1 MKRKFISLTLSAVL
15 VLGVTTPAWAA
26 AETYTDGEA
35 HTIVSSYMIRMP
47 QRWKCSLTTTATIF
61 RQVFL

>member
-1 MKRKFISLTLSAVL
+1 MRRKFISLTLSAVL
-15 VLGVTTPAWAA
+15 ALGVTTLPGLPLKPMQM
-26 AETYTDGEA
+26 ERC
-35 HTIVSSYMIRMP
+35 IQLVSSYMIRMP

>member
-15 VLGVTTPAWAA
+15 VLGVTTPAWLPLKP
-26 AETYTDGEA
+26 
-35 HTIVSSYMIRMP
+35 IQMVRRIQLVSSYMIRMP